1 MPVTN
6 VGLQVRELL
15 LLIPMQPHKLIN
27 LHLHLIKVLEA
38 DIMEILAFIVE
49 RGATSRVDD
58 ALPELSLIVN
68 YI

>member
-49 RGATSRVDD
+49 RGAPSRVDD

>member
-38 DIMEILAFIVE
+38 DIMKIFALIVE

-58 ALPELSLIVN
+58 ALSELSLIVN